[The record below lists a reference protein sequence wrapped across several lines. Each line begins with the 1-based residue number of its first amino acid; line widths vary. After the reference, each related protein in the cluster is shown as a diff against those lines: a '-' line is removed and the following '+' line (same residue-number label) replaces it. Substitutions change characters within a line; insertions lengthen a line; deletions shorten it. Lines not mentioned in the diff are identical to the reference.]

1 MTDGESL
8 WTLASPC
15 PDDAHSDSWKTHSGR
30 SGQAEQRLLTTLYL
44 FVPDVNQALL
54 EIRPKCMTVQLSIII
69 VLSKTDRK
77 IEPGVSA
84 YYV

>member
-8 WTLASPC
+8 WTLASPR

-44 FVPDVNQALL
+44 FVPNFNQALL
-54 EIRPKCMTVQLSIII
+54 EIRTKRENENSTEYLELNPECLFV
-69 VLSKTDRK
+69 
-77 IEPGVSA
+77 
-84 YYV
+84 